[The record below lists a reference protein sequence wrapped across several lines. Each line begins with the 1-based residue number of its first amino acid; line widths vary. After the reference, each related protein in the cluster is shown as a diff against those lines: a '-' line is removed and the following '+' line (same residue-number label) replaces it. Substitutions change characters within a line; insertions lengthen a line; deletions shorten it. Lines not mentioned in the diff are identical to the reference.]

1 MEHPGLKLRLAA
13 AVCVDAIG
21 PAEPRNLSNDIL
33 TRSRGTAEPGSTT
46 PAGAGEPTSG
56 RVVPM
61 TQRLNR
67 FIDAQDRG
75 GRYEAALSELR
86 AGRKRSHWM
95 WFVFPQVS
103 GLGRSDTARFYALS
117 GLDEARDYLADPVL
131 GPRLIECAVALLSL
145 PGSDPVA
152 VMGGTDALKLR
163 SCMTLFVHASDDR
176 GGATFEAVLDKYFAG
191 AEDEATLSRI

>member
-1 MEHPGLKLRLAA
+1 
-13 AVCVDAIG
+13 
-21 PAEPRNLSNDIL
+21 
-33 TRSRGTAEPGSTT
+33 
-46 PAGAGEPTSG
+46 
-56 RVVPM
+56 M

-117 GLDEARDYLADPVL
+117 GLDEATDYLAHPVL

-152 VMGGTDALKLR
+152 LMGGSDAQTLR
-163 SCMTLFVHASDDR
+163 SSMTLFIHAADDL
-176 GGATFEAVLDKYFAG
+176 GGATFKAVLDKYFGG
-191 AEDEATLSRI
+191 AEDPGTIQRI

>member
-1 MEHPGLKLRLAA
+1 
-13 AVCVDAIG
+13 
-21 PAEPRNLSNDIL
+21 
-33 TRSRGTAEPGSTT
+33 
-46 PAGAGEPTSG
+46 
-56 RVVPM
+56 
-61 TQRLNR
+61 
-67 FIDAQDRG
+67 
-75 GRYEAALSELR
+75 
-86 AGRKRSHWM
+86 M

-145 PGSDPVA
+145 PGSDSVA

-176 GGATFEAVLDKYFAG
+176 GGATFKAVLDKYFAG